1 MPVRVHAPAMMEID
15 STIDAVVF
23 APANL
28 VLHPRAMRAAHALLC
43 LIAELP
49 CPTPPRHMKPSM
61 SPVLLSLVTCALL
74 AQSAPAQSSSAP
86 ADTLRYTFL
95 SASRPSGLMKV
106 WTSAGERH
114 VFFEFNDRGRGPR
127 TTTRM
132 MLDEKGVPT
141 RVDIAGHDYLKSPV
155 DERFAVE
162 RGTATWK
169 NPAEAGSAPAR
180 GAFYATFN
188 GPPEEIAVLA
198 RALLKAP
205 GRTLALLPAGEA
217 RIDRVGDL
225 ALSANGEQRR
235 VTQYAISG
243 MGFSPWRL
251 WLDERNDFFASGG
264 NWSMTIRQKWESA
277 QAELV
282 EAQNADDAKRAGQL
296 AAKLARKPRGP
307 LVFKNAMVLDA
318 ERARMVARTTVVI
331 TGNRITAVGP
341 DGSVPEPAGA
351 TVIDATGKSLLPG
364 LWDMHVHVGDD
375 DGLFHLAAGVTT
387 VRDLAN
393 DTDELLARRKKFD
406 AGTLLGPRLI
416 LGGFMDG
423 PGPFAGP
430 TKVLVSTTEEA
441 RAAVDK
447 YASLGYEQ
455 IKVYSSI
462 KPELVP
468 AIVEAAHA
476 KGMRVSGHIPA
487 HMTAE
492 QAVRAGFDEIQHAN
506 MLFLNFL
513 GDTLDTRTPLRF
525 TAVGQHGALLDLGA
539 DSVQRFVRL
548 LKERNVLLDPTLNVF
563 ENLFVARK
571 GVVDPGYVAVADRL
585 PPQVR
590 RGLLSGGLPVDES
603 TDRRYRE
610 SFANMLRLVKMM
622 HDAGI
627 MIVPGTDAF
636 AGFALH
642 RELELYVEA
651 GIPAAEVLRIATLV
665 PARVTKR
672 DKELG
677 SIVPGKLADLV
688 LVEGNPAERISDI
701 RRSTLVVKDGV
712 MYVPDELYQAVG
724 VWPKARKQ

>member
-1 MPVRVHAPAMMEID
+1 MMSIK
-15 STIDAVVF
+15 SSIALSVFTSAAVV
-23 APANL
+23 
-28 VLHPRAMRAAHALLC
+28 H
-43 LIAELP
+43 
-49 CPTPPRHMKPSM
+49 
-61 SPVLLSLVTCALL
+61 
-74 AQSAPAQSSSAP
+74 SAPAQSP
-86 ADTLRYTFL
+86 AAVTDTLRSTFL
-95 SASRPSGLMKV
+95 SASRPSGVMKV
-106 WTSAGERH
+106 WTSGGERH

-132 MLDEKGVPT
+132 VLDGKGVPT
-141 RVDIAGHDYLKSPV
+141 RVTILGHDYLKSPI
-155 DERFAVE
+155 DERFTVE
-162 RGTATWK
+162 GGRATWK
-169 NPAEAGSAPAR
+169 NPAEAGTAPVR
-180 GAFYATFN
+180 GAFYTTFN

-205 GRTLALLPAGEA
+205 GRTLPLLPAGEA

-225 ALSANGEQRR
+225 TVSANGERR
-235 VTQYAISG
+235 TVTQYAISG
-243 MGFSPWRL
+243 LGFSPLRL
-251 WLDERNDFFASGG
+251 WLDEGGEFFAAGG
-264 NWSMTIRQKWESA
+264 SWSMTVREKWESV
-277 QAELV
+277 QPELV
-282 EAQNADDAKRAGQL
+282 KAQDADDATRAATL
-296 AAKLARKPRGP
+296 AARLARKPAGP
-307 LVFKNAMVLDA
+307 LVFRHATVFDA
-318 ERARMVARTTVVI
+318 ERAVMVPRTTVVV

-341 DGSVPEPAGA
+341 DGSIPEPAGA
-351 TVIDATGKSLLPG
+351 TVVDASGKSLLPG

-375 DGLFHLAAGVTT
+375 DGLFHLAAGVTS

-406 AGTLLGPRLI
+406 AGTLIGPRVI

-430 TKVLVSTTEEA
+430 TKVLVATPEEA

-462 KPELVP
+462 KPELIPV
-468 AIVEAAHA
+468 IVEAAHA

-525 TAVGQHGALLDLGA
+525 TAVGQHGARLDLGA

-548 LKERNVLLDPTLNVF
+548 LKERDVVVDPTLNVF
-563 ENLFVARK
+563 ENLLVARK
-571 GVVDPGYVAVADRL
+571 GVIDPGYVAIADRL

-590 RGLLSGGLPVDES
+590 RGFLSGGLPVDSS
-603 TDRRYRE
+603 TDRRYKD
-610 SFANMLRLVKMM
+610 SFANMLRLVKAM

-627 MIVPGTDAF
+627 TIVPGTDAPP
-636 AGFALH
+636 GFALH

-665 PARVTKR
+665 SARVAKR

-677 SIVPGKLADLV
+677 VVAPGKLADLV
-688 LVEGNPAERISDI
+688 LVEGNPVERIADI
-701 RRSTLVVKDGV
+701 RRATLVVKDGV
-712 MYVPDELYQAVG
+712 TYVPDELYQAVG
-724 VWPKARKQ
+724 VQPRALKP